1 MVLDMLFFG
10 IGDKKLSMG
19 YFITIK
25 KNSEYKKV
33 YNSGRAVANR
43 FFVIFAIKNSLKIN
57 RFGFSVGKKVGN
69 AVVRNRVRRVL
80 KEICRLNPEIFTIGY
95 DYVILARKDAVTQ
108 NYEQSKN
115 HISKL
120 VLKILSR

>member
-1 MVLDMLFFG
+1 
-10 IGDKKLSMG
+10 MG
-19 YFITIK
+19 YFITLK

-33 YNSGRAVANR
+33 YNSRRSAANK
-43 FFVIFAIKNSLKIN
+43 FFVIFTIKNSLMYS

-80 KEICRLNPEIFTIGY
+80 KEVCRLNTEMFPIGY

-108 NYEQSKN
+108 NYQQNIN
-115 HISKL
+115 HFGKIILKL
-120 VLKILSR
+120 FK